1 MEYPD
6 GKIFEGEWKNG
17 KQNGPGKV
25 ITADGRTGEGI
36 WENGKRIKDHIDN
49 DNNHIEW
56 EMQIAVFFCW
66 YYHSFSS

>member
-49 DNNHIEW
+49 DNNHIE
-56 EMQIAVFFCW
+56 
-66 YYHSFSS
+66 